1 MATPSAPQ
9 GPADTPAV
17 LSERWEVGVI
27 SLPFLLS
34 KGAAPPQ
41 APQVALVVD
50 ARGRIRAMQPGST
63 EDLPALLQASLQQAI
78 AHPAGGGSPGQPM
91 ALAVP
96 QRRLQ
101 STLQALYPT
110 IPIEL
115 GPTPNLMRAAASLL
129 QPLQTGGG
137 GHGGPAAGDG
147 MDDDPEA
154 GTSDHDPAGRTY
166 LSRDISAAAMGEFF
180 AAAAALHR
188 TGFWH
193 RIGPDAR
200 LFRLSCAALRMR
212 GWVGCVL
219 GESPEVGALLCF
231 RSLSSCERYLASA
244 RRAAATG
251 RLSGASVPEHLILN
265 FEPASAVPEPLLG
278 EIRQQG
284 WPLAADDI
292 CPLLLHVRGDLTS
305 IPLDLQDLRQL
316 EVMVRGL
323 TALLESATAIAPAAP
338 GSSGQRLLLP
348 LAGETVAIRI
358 GLLPAA
364 VQALAADDQEGP
376 DGGAT
381 DPAAGVTGAA
391 AGGCRPGTPPP
402 PADRDADSGPAE
414 ATARPGLG
422 RIPAALKDR
431 VASLLE
437 ALDPFCAA
445 HLDAEYRRLI
455 HAALG
460 ALARKRPSPLLGGRE
475 PSWCAGIV
483 HAVGIVNFLF
493 DRHQTP
499 HCTSAQIYDHFG
511 VSPQTGQ
518 AHSKKVRDL
527 LGIRQFDWQWTLPSR
542 WDDNSLVWMIQVDGF
557 HLDARRLSEAIQVEA
572 WQRGL
577 IPYVPAHGRPAGSG

>member
-1 MATPSAPQ
+1 MCQSMALPSAPQ
-9 GPADTPAV
+9 GPADTPAA

-34 KGAAPPQ
+34 QGDASPQ
-41 APQVALVVD
+41 PPQVALVVD
-50 ARGRIRAMQPGST
+50 ARGRIRAAQTGSA
-63 EDLPALLQASLQQAI
+63 EDLPALLQAALQQAI
-78 AHPAGGGSPGQPM
+78 DRPAGGGSPGRPM
-91 ALAVP
+91 ALTISHRP
-96 QRRLQ
+96 LQ
-101 STLQALYPT
+101 PTLQTLYPR
-110 IPIEL
+110 IPIEP

-129 QPLQTGGG
+129 QQLQTGGDG
-137 GHGGPAAGDG
+137 NGGPAAGDCR
-147 MDDDPEA
+147 DDDREA
-154 GTSDHDPAGRTY
+154 GTADRDPSRSC

-188 TGFWH
+188 VGIWQ

-212 GWVGCVL
+212 GWVGCVV
-219 GESPEVGALLCF
+219 GESPEASALLCF
-231 RSLSSCERYLASA
+231 RSLSGCKRYLAHA

-251 RLSGASVPEHLILN
+251 RLSGTAMPEHLILN
-265 FEPASAVPEPLLG
+265 FEPASVMPKALVR
-278 EIRQQG
+278 EIRQHG
-284 WPLAADDI
+284 WPLAAHDI
-292 CPLLLHVRGDLTS
+292 CPMLLHIGSDLTL
-305 IPLDLQDLRQL
+305 IPPDLQDLRQL

-323 TALLESATAIAPAAP
+323 TALLESTTTIAPAAP
-338 GSSGQRLLLP
+338 GCSGQRLLLP

-364 VQALAADDQEGP
+364 VQALAADDPEGP
-376 DGGAT
+376 EGSAT
-381 DPAAGVTGAA
+381 NPAA
-391 AGGCRPGTPPP
+391 
-402 PADRDADSGPAE
+402 RDADSGPAE
-414 ATARPGLG
+414 ATARSGLG

-460 ALARKRPSPLLGGRE
+460 GLARKRPSPLLGGRE
-475 PSWCAGIV
+475 RSWCAGIV

-499 HCTSAQIYDHFG
+499 HCTPAQIYDHFD

-542 WDDNSLVWMIQVDGF
+542 WDDNSLVWVIQVDGF
-557 HLDARRLSEAIQVEA
+557 HLDARGLSEAIQVEA